1 MKKSIVSIAACKE
14 YQLDLVRQAVEACLA
29 PLGGMRR
36 FVHPGMTV
44 LLKPNLLTSAKPE
57 LAITTHP
64 AVVQAVAEQVIQA
77 GGQAWIGDSPNSS
90 SRDDTSLWQST
101 GMARVAG
108 ESGAKLVSFSGSI
121 WKHLNGYDYIL
132 AGPVSQADLIIDL
145 PKFKTHTLTLYTGAI
160 KNLLGCVPGK
170 RKTAMHI
177 HAPGITDF
185 SRMLVDLLELVHP
198 SLSIMDAVVGLDGNG
213 PGLSGKPHDCG
224 FLAASADTVAL
235 DSVCSQAMG
244 FRPGKVI
251 HIAIAAKRGLGK
263 GDPAAI
269 EIAGDPVVLNFG
281 RMKLPGPW
289 LQINVPSWLSAP
301 LASQLD
307 LRPRVDPLLCTGC
320 DTCSAVCPT
329 DVITPGKPPVFDLS
343 KCIGCMCCSEACP
356 AGAIAPRRTL
366 ISKLIGLG

>member
-1 MKKSIVSIAACKE
+1 MSKSIVSIATCKK
-14 YQLDLVRQAVEACLA
+14 YRLDQVRQAVEACLV

-36 FVHPGMTV
+36 FVRPGMTV
-44 LLKPNLLTSAKPE
+44 LLKPNLLTSANPD

-64 AVVQAVAEQVIQA
+64 VIVQAVAEQVIQS
-77 GGQAWIGDSPNSS
+77 GGQVWIGDSPNSS
-90 SRDDTSLWQST
+90 SRDDTNLWQKT
-101 GMARVAG
+101 GMAQIAN
-108 ESGAKLVSFSGSI
+108 ECGAKLVSFNGSV

-132 AGPVSQADLIIDL
+132 ANPVSQADLVIDL

-177 HAPGITDF
+177 HAPGIKNF

-198 SLSIMDAVVGLDGNG
+198 SLSLIDAVIGLDGNG
-213 PGLSGKPHDCG
+213 PGLSGKPHHCG

-244 FRPGKVI
+244 FRAGKVI
-251 HIAIAAKRGLGK
+251 HIAMAAKRGLGK
-263 GDPAAI
+263 SDPAEIEITGDPGA
-269 EIAGDPVVLNFG
+269 LNFD

-289 LQINVPSWLSAP
+289 LQVNVPAWLSAP
-301 LASQLD
+301 IASQLD
-307 LRPRVDPLLCTGC
+307 LHPQADPLLCTGC
-320 DTCSAVCPT
+320 DACSEVCPT
-329 DVITPGKPPVFDLS
+329 DAIASGQPPTFELS

-356 AGAIAPRRTL
+356 AGAITPHRTL
-366 ISKLIGLG
+366 IGKLIGLG